1 MELDEL
7 KAELEA
13 LHPASFRWA
22 LSCCRW
28 NSQEAE
34 DVLQNTYLKVL
45 QGKAR
50 FDGKSTLKTW
60 LFSVIRRTAAQQQRN
75 TLFRSALLLRF
86 LSEQSRNT
94 PVGDGRLTPLKE
106 ALASLPA
113 RQRQVLELVFYQ
125 GMTIEQAAA
134 ILDVSL
140 GTARTHYERGK
151 KLLRQ
156 KLQGVKQ

>member
-7 KAELEA
+7 KAELEE
-13 LHPASFRWA
+13 LHTASFRWA

-60 LFSVIRRTAAQQQRN
+60 LFSVIRRTAAQQQRH
-75 TLFRSALLLRF
+75 TLLRSALLLRF
-86 LSEQSRNT
+86 FSEQRRDP

-106 ALASLPA
+106 ALASLTA

-156 KLQGVKQ
+156 KLQGVRQ